1 MNAAHA
7 NTNTNTK
14 MITDTD
20 TTTATK
26 PAKKKTARQVVTQNL
41 EALRGLNAAGLFQFS
56 RENGFDSRA
65 GFPAFKRAL
74 LEQGIDYA
82 AIRDGARAAKA
93 EALADACA
101 YELTLHTDAKASHNR
116 FAVCDRDGAVVWYGR
131 FFEDDTDYNGELSTG
146 ELSAAKK
153 AIWLASKIKEALS
166 QNAIRLTLRVDAN
179 WLCTLSGKAEA
190 LAIAAR
196 RHNIELCM
204 EWIPGTENPADKFT
218 TASGYKSWKDCD
230 LAALATKIEKEGN

>member
-93 EALADACA
+93 EALA
-101 YELTLHTDAKASHNR
+101 
-116 FAVCDRDGAVVWYGR
+116 
-131 FFEDDTDYNGELSTG
+131 
-146 ELSAAKK
+146 
-153 AIWLASKIKEALS
+153 
-166 QNAIRLTLRVDAN
+166 
-179 WLCTLSGKAEA
+179 
-190 LAIAAR
+190 IAAR